1 MGYCHMFYGLNLNR
15 IQALFASND
24 MAYVDE
30 LIAGM
35 GDELKGNDA
44 FFADE
49 IDGGTCPTS
58 EQALRHIVAGT
69 ITAANAEAMYGYVL
83 KIICAYE
90 GEMLGGEVYAIREHP
105 YASKLV
111 ASGPPIP
118 IPDDAGDFPE
128 IGYLAFEDI
137 DGEIA
142 RIDKAPQR
150 ARRSIALT
158 LLNWATRGIL
168 RLQMSDEEAVE
179 DMAAYRESL
188 IEAKEK
194 GYGVVSFRH

>member
-1 MGYCHMFYGLNLNR
+1 MGYCHMFYGVDLKR
-15 IQALFASND
+15 IQALFGSND
-24 MAYVDE
+24 TAYVDE

-44 FFADE
+44 FFADA
-49 IDGGTCPTS
+49 IDEGTCPAS

-69 ITAANAEAMYGYVL
+69 ITGANAEAMYGYVL
-83 KIICAYE
+83 KIICERE
-90 GEMLGGEVYAIREHP
+90 GEMLNGEVYAIRDHP

-128 IGYLAFEDI
+128 IGYLALEDI
-137 DGEIA
+137 DGEIE

-150 ARRSIALT
+150 ARRSLALT
-158 LLNWATRGIL
+158 VLKWATRGML

-188 IEAKEK
+188 IEAKKK
-194 GYGVVSFRH
+194 GYSIVAFRH